1 MLAAEGRDLCA
12 ALVPDRDAARAAD
25 RTNTEKYVYAREVGV
40 HADVLRHGVADETA
54 VPDVER
60 PALGGLLSCAVCSG
74 SPACARRLGGY
85 EIDQIMY
92 VQHVAAGEH
101 ARDGGLHVFVYDR
114 AVRAR
119 VHLNIRAAAQLVF
132 RDQTDRQQDRIAVE
146 GHFGAWDRTA
156 VRADLGNDDALHAV
170 PALNVRNGVGEIKR
184 NVKVIEALHDV
195 SRQTAGIR
203 HDLDAG
209 EHLRAL
215 ERHAAR
221 HDETDVARAEN
232 DDAPADHVALNIKVA
247 LCSAGGENT
256 CRTGARDGDRA
267 AGALAAAHR
276 EDDGLCLKGDGVEHI
291 NLDIYEGEIV
301 TFLGP
306 SGCGKTTILR
316 TIGGFLDVTSGDI
329 TIDGQSIIGL
339 PPEKRPT
346 AMVFQSYNLWPH
358 MTIYEN
364 LAFGLKLRKVPK
376 AEIDA
381 DIKKM
386 LALVSMS
393 GCEKKYPNQMSGGQQ
408 QRIAIARSLLL
419 KPSLLLLDE
428 PFSALDAKI
437 RQQMRE
443 ELKKIQSDLGIT
455 VVFVTHDQ
463 EEAMS
468 LSHRI
473 VVMNKG
479 KFEQIG
485 TPTEIYDRP
494 ATRHVASFIG
504 EMNFIDKGDKTI
516 AVRPED
522 VTVSLDGSGDF
533 TGTVRTIMVLG
544 HYVVVNVQHGENVI
558 KCFVDRDIS
567 EKLSVGQSVGMHIG
581 KHTVFDK

>member
-1 MLAAEGRDLCA
+1 M
-12 ALVPDRDAARAAD
+12 
-25 RTNTEKYVYAREVGV
+25 
-40 HADVLRHGVADETA
+40 
-54 VPDVER
+54 
-60 PALGGLLSCAVCSG
+60 
-74 SPACARRLGGY
+74 
-85 EIDQIMY
+85 
-92 VQHVAAGEH
+92 
-101 ARDGGLHVFVYDR
+101 
-114 AVRAR
+114 
-119 VHLNIRAAAQLVF
+119 F
-132 RDQTDRQQDRIAVE
+132 R
-146 GHFGAWDRTA
+146 
-156 VRADLGNDDALHAV
+156 
-170 PALNVRNGVGEIKR
+170 K
-184 NVKVIEALHDV
+184 
-195 SRQTAGIR
+195 
-203 HDLDAG
+203 
-209 EHLRAL
+209 
-215 ERHAAR
+215 
-221 HDETDVARAEN
+221 
-232 DDAPADHVALNIKVA
+232 
-247 LCSAGGENT
+247 
-256 CRTGARDGDRA
+256 TGAASACFASYG
-267 AGALAAAHR
+267 
-276 EDDGLCLKGDGVEHI
+276 
-291 NLDIYEGEIV
+291 
-301 TFLGP
+301 
-306 SGCGKTTILR
+306 SILR

>member
-1 MLAAEGRDLCA
+1 
-12 ALVPDRDAARAAD
+12 
-25 RTNTEKYVYAREVGV
+25 
-40 HADVLRHGVADETA
+40 
-54 VPDVER
+54 
-60 PALGGLLSCAVCSG
+60 
-74 SPACARRLGGY
+74 
-85 EIDQIMY
+85 
-92 VQHVAAGEH
+92 
-101 ARDGGLHVFVYDR
+101 
-114 AVRAR
+114 
-119 VHLNIRAAAQLVF
+119 
-132 RDQTDRQQDRIAVE
+132 
-146 GHFGAWDRTA
+146 
-156 VRADLGNDDALHAV
+156 
-170 PALNVRNGVGEIKR
+170 
-184 NVKVIEALHDV
+184 
-195 SRQTAGIR
+195 
-203 HDLDAG
+203 
-209 EHLRAL
+209 
-215 ERHAAR
+215 
-221 HDETDVARAEN
+221 
-232 DDAPADHVALNIKVA
+232 
-247 LCSAGGENT
+247 
-256 CRTGARDGDRA
+256 
-267 AGALAAAHR
+267 
-276 EDDGLCLKGDGVEHI
+276 
-291 NLDIYEGEIV
+291 
-301 TFLGP
+301 
-306 SGCGKTTILR
+306 
-316 TIGGFLDVTSGDI
+316 
-329 TIDGQSIIGL
+329 
-339 PPEKRPT
+339 
-346 AMVFQSYNLWPH
+346 
-358 MTIYEN
+358 
-364 LAFGLKLRKVPK
+364 
-376 AEIDA
+376 
-381 DIKKM
+381 
-386 LALVSMS
+386 MS

-485 TPTEIYDRP
+485 TPTEIYDKP

-522 VTVSLDGSGDF
+522 VTISLDGSGDF

>member
-1 MLAAEGRDLCA
+1 M
-12 ALVPDRDAARAAD
+12 
-25 RTNTEKYVYAREVGV
+25 EKYIIRVENLRRDFVVGGETV
-40 HADVLRHGVADETA
+40 HALRGVSFSIREGEFVTIM
-54 VPDVER
+54 
-60 PALGGLLSCAVCSG
+60 GTSG
-74 SPACARRLGGY
+74 SGKSTLLNLLGCL
-85 EIDQIMY
+85 DT
-92 VQHVAAGEH
+92 ATAGEYYL
-101 ARDGGLHVFVYDR
+101 DGISVREMSRNDR
-114 AVRAR
+114 AT
-119 VHLNIRAAAQLVF
+119 L
-132 RDQTDRQQDRIAVE
+132 
-146 GHFGAWDRTA
+146 
-156 VRADLGNDDALHAV
+156 
-170 PALNVRNGVGEIKR
+170 RNRK
-184 NVKVIEALHDV
+184 
-195 SRQTAGIR
+195 
-203 HDLDAG
+203 
-209 EHLRAL
+209 
-215 ERHAAR
+215 
-221 HDETDVARAEN
+221 
-232 DDAPADHVALNIKVA
+232 
-247 LCSAGGENT
+247 
-256 CRTGARDGDRA
+256 
-267 AGALAAAHR
+267 
-276 EDDGLCLKGDGVEHI
+276 
-291 NLDIYEGEIV
+291 
-301 TFLGP
+301 
-306 SGCGKTTILR
+306 
-316 TIGGFLDVTSGDI
+316 IGF
-329 TIDGQSIIGL
+329 
-339 PPEKRPT
+339 
-346 AMVFQSYNLWPH
+346 VFQSYNLLPK
-358 MTIYEN
+358 TTALEN
-364 LAFGLKLRKVPK
+364 VELPLFYNPSVSARDRKERSINALHEVGLADR
-376 AEIDA
+376 IHHR
-381 DIKKM
+381 
-386 LALVSMS
+386 S
-393 GCEKKYPNQMSGGQQ
+393 NQMSGGQQ